1 MRHRVIAS
9 FIVVVLVATLS
20 FSIAGMAQAP
30 QRGGGQRGAA
40 AAGGRGNATPPPGA
54 PHDPHDLNG
63 VWLQRGGGVN
73 RYPESEWSAEKIPF
87 TPAGQ
92 AKFLANK
99 PGKGPRAGL
108 PAKGNDP
115 LGGANVPGLLRSL
128 VYGRPF
134 QFITSQDKV
143 VQLFEWF
150 RIWREIW
157 TDGRKMPEDPGP
169 RLYGYSVAHWEGDTF
184 IVDTYG
190 LDSRLWGDEW
200 GLPFTEDLRL
210 TERWHRLDEDNLEM
224 TLTFN
229 DAKTFTKPW
238 TSDVKRFR
246 LQKKGMPDAEMLE
259 VIFIPLDE
267 QDFNEKIRNPSN
279 GLTK

>member
-1 MRHRVIAS
+1 MRHRVTAS
-9 FIVVVLVATLS
+9 FIVVVLVAALT
-20 FSIAGMAQAP
+20 FSIVGMAQAP
-30 QRGGGQRGAA
+30 QRVGGERGAA
-40 AAGGRGNATPPPGA
+40 AGGGRGNATPPPGP

-63 VWLQRGGGVN
+63 VWLQRGGAVN
-73 RYPESEWSAEKIPF
+73 RNPESQWSAQKIPF

-99 PGKGPRAGL
+99 PGKGPRADL

-157 TDGRKMPEDPGP
+157 
-169 RLYGYSVAHWEGDTF
+169 
-184 IVDTYG
+184 
-190 LDSRLWGDEW
+190 
-200 GLPFTEDLRL
+200 
-210 TERWHRLDEDNLEM
+210 
-224 TLTFN
+224 
-229 DAKTFTKPW
+229 
-238 TSDVKRFR
+238 SDVGEHSRCSQVWSCHMDYSFS
-246 LQKKGMPDAEMLE
+246 
-259 VIFIPLDE
+259 FNLDRHPE
-267 QDFNEKIRNPSN
+267 LCPTGRRSTFDCESS
-279 GLTK
+279 